1 MRRRNT
7 LTLVTIALVCFT
19 VALPAGDTAA
29 QQKTLKDQ
37 LTGSWTLVP
46 AELTPP
52 TGTKREDFGANPK
65 GILIL
70 DAGGRYAAVQGNPDR
85 PKFKDTKNLRSG
97 ATNDELAAAARS
109 FAANFGTW
117 SVDEAGKTLMR
128 KYEIALIP
136 NNDAQEIK
144 NLVSLSGDDLKL
156 EFTFENG
163 VRTEN
168 VYRRA
173 K

>member
-1 MRRRNT
+1 MQRSVSISA
-7 LTLVTIALVCFT
+7 LTALGLVLSLSDAL
-19 VALPAGDTAA
+19 A
-29 QQKTLKDQ
+29 QTKLKDQ
-37 LTGSWTLVP
+37 LVGTWTLVSADATLP
-46 AELTPP
+46 N
-52 TGTKREDFGANPK
+52 GDKQQSFGAKPK

-70 DAGGRYAAVQGNPDR
+70 DAGGRYAFVQGNPER
-85 PKFKDTKNLRSG
+85 SKFKDTQNLRSG

-136 NNDAQEIK
+136 NNDSLETK
-144 NLVSLSGDDLKL
+144 NSVSLSGDDLKL
-156 EFTFENG
+156 EGTFGNG
-163 VRTEN
+163 VRTET
-168 VYRRA
+168 VYRRV